1 MFTVTEVMFACITS
15 SPYLIFP
22 FKKLVQKKKE
32 KKKISSGIYFG
43 GIELIFNS
51 VKRVKPI

>member
-22 FKKLVQKKKE
+22 FKKLVQKKKRE
-32 KKKISSGIYFG
+32 KK
-43 GIELIFNS
+43 N
-51 VKRVKPI
+51 